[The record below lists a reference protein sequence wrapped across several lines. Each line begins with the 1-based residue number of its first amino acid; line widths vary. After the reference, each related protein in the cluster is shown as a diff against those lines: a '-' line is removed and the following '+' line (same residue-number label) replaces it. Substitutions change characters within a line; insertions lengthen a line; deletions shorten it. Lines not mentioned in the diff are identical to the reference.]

1 MTFID
6 ANRYW
11 SGCLHCLESRPQF
24 LIDKDP
30 ERQGD
35 MLKSWQQPRVQPR
48 TKPVSFPSSTRFIQ
62 PGGTELW
69 GWGWGDRPLSLE
81 GGSVK
86 GRSWFG
92 SRKAGQVGRKGVSRF
107 PGLPRA
113 PFILGPTS
121 STPSSEPQ
129 DSCLPVLQTPLGWRL
144 QCGSCFGPNSE
155 MTGALLRVS
164 KLLYK

>member
-6 ANRYW
+6 VDRHW
-11 SGCLHCLESRPQF
+11 SGVFNCIILNL
-24 LIDKDP
+24 DP

-35 MLKSWQQPRVQPR
+35 VLRNWQQPRVQPTTR
-48 TKPVSFPSSTRFIQ
+48 PVSFLSSTWFFQ
-62 PGGTELW
+62 PGGTDSGVGGKRIGHLIILGIFHLIILW
-69 GWGWGDRPLSLE
+69 
-81 GGSVK
+81 
-86 GRSWFG
+86 

-113 PFILGPTS
+113 PSILGPTS

-129 DSCLPVLQTPLGWRL
+129 DSCLPVLQAALGCRL
-144 QCGSCFGPNSE
+144 QCGSCLGSNSE
-155 MTGALLRVS
+155 MACALLRVS